1 MKLNRIIA
9 LLLLVVMCG
18 TMFIACDKTPEEDGR
33 PKITLTVWASNE
45 DQAMVKE
52 MCAAYAA
59 ANPQNEYKFL
69 FGVQGENDAADKVLN
84 DVTSGPDVFSFASD
98 QINKLYTG
106 GALARIGGDLEK
118 QVKADNTADSV
129 DAATLTINGVDMLYA
144 YPMTGDNG
152 YYVYYDKR
160 VYTDP
165 SQLATLDSM
174 IDTAKAAGKNVHFA
188 LTNGWYLSSFF
199 FSVPSLGYTVN
210 YDENLVEQSVD
221 INYNNADGLKVAQ
234 SIRDYFFGAE
244 GALQISTD
252 DSKIIAGFTD
262 GSTAAAVTG
271 IWNLKAIQDEKVLG
285 EHMGVCKLPTANIG
299 GEQIQLSSYRGCKLV
314 GVNNYSQNK
323 GEAHKLA
330 LWLTNEENQLKRYEV
345 RGFAPTNKNA
355 IANSTIQNDPVLSV
369 IFQQAEFARTQKGVP
384 GKYWDPMGALFLEF
398 TTAEDATLY
407 TDEYLQEMLDACVKA
422 IKGE

>member
-9 LLLLVVMCG
+9 LLILVVMCG

-84 DVTSGPDVFSFASD
+84 DVESGPDVFSFASD
-98 QINKLYTG
+98 QINKLYQG
-106 GALARIGGDLEK
+106 GALARIGGSIELE
-118 QVKADNTADSV
+118 VKANNTADSV
-129 DAATLTINGVDMLYA
+129 DAATLTIDGVDQLLA

-165 SQLATLDSM
+165 SQLGTLDAM
-174 IDTAKAAGKNVHFA
+174 INTAKASDKNVHFA

-199 FSVPSLGYTVN
+199 FAVPTLEYEVHYG
-210 YDENLVEQSVD
+210 EGLKEESVD
-221 INYNNADGLKVAQ
+221 INYNNEDGLKVAQ
-234 SIRDYFFGAE
+234 SIRDYYFNAE

-252 DSKIIAGFTD
+252 DSKIVAGFTD

-271 IWNLKAIQDEKVLG
+271 IWNLKVIQGILG
-285 EHMGVCKLPTANIG
+285 ENMGVCVLPTANIG
-299 GEQIQLSSYRGCKLV
+299 GEQIQLSSYSGCKLV
-314 GVNNYSQNK
+314 GVNSYSKNK

-330 LWLTNEENQLKRYEV
+330 LWLTNEENQLKRYDV
-345 RGFAPTNKNA
+345 RGFGPTNINA
-355 IANSTIQNDPVLSV
+355 INSDKVKNDPVLSV
-369 IFQQAEFARTQKGVP
+369 IFQQAKYARTQKGVP
-384 GKYWDPMGALFLEF
+384 GRYWDPMGALFLEF
-398 TTAEDATLY
+398 TTAEDPSIY
-407 TDEYLQEMLDACVKA
+407 TDDQLQKMLDACVKA